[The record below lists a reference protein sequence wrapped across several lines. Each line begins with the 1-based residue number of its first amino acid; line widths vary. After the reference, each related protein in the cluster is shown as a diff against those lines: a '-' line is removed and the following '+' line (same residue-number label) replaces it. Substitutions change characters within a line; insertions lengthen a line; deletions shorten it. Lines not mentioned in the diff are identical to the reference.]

1 MTPTPDRLQQFMQ
14 IYKKEYEEDVT
25 EDEAREY
32 IARLMR
38 LYEVAA
44 RPLPREEVPE
54 SNLR

>member
-1 MTPTPDRLQQFMQ
+1 MQ
-14 IYKKEYEEDVT
+14 IYKEEYEEDIT

-38 LYEVAA
+38 LYEVIA
-44 RPLPREEVPE
+44 RPLPEEEVPE